1 MSDRSLRIYL
11 LVRACGVQQIN
22 RATGNRLR
30 HQLVD
35 EDTGDVVEAADKA
48 RGYEVAKHDYLLI
61 EDDDIEAVAI
71 ETSNT
76 IDIDSF
82 VPKDQIDQRF
92 LDSPYYL
99 VPNDKV
105 GQDAFAV
112 IRDAMK
118 GKDMVAIG
126 RVVMSKRE
134 RIMMLQPWGKG
145 LIGTTLRYA
154 SEVRS
159 AETYFADL
167 PQIEVPAEM
176 LALAEH
182 ILDSKRA
189 DFDPTL
195 FQDRYEDALVSMIK
209 SKQAGT
215 LTTSTQ
221 PDFKDRNVVDLMA
234 ALKAS
239 LAATPTPAEK
249 LKVKKPKVSEMDK
262 KRARGQRDMLLPIA
276 GSKAA
281 KEATQATPSPAAK
294 LKSTARKAAS

>member
-1 MSDRSLRIYL
+1 M
-11 LVRACGVQQIN
+11 
-22 RATGNRLR
+22 
-30 HQLVD
+30 
-35 EDTGDVVEAADKA
+35 VETADKA
-48 RGYEVAKHDYLLI
+48 RGYEIAKHDFLLI
-61 EDDDIEAVAI
+61 EDEDIEAVAI

-76 IDIDSF
+76 IDIDKF

-112 IRDAMK
+112 IRDAMR

-126 RVVMSKRE
+126 RVVLAKRE

-159 AETYFADL
+159 ADTYFADL
-167 PQIEVPAEM
+167 PQVDVPADM

-189 DFDPTL
+189 DFDPSL
-195 FQDRYEDALVSMIK
+195 FTDRYEDALVSMIK

-221 PDFKDRNVVDLMA
+221 PDFKDRKIIDLMV

-239 LAATPTPAEK
+239 LEGTPKPADK
-249 LKVKKPKVSEMDK
+249 LKVKKVSAMDK
-262 KRARGQRDMLLPIA
+262 KRAQGQRDMLLPIA
-276 GSKAA
+276 GNKIANEAA
-281 KEATQATPSPAAK
+281 KATPAPAIK
-294 LKSTARKAAS
+294 LKNVARKAG